1 MGLLPNPMTS
11 SFAGKDAGFYISAAL
26 KSAKS
31 LEYLTVMENVKYK
44 ASVTRIEGASLI
56 ADQSC
61 SFDGAGTLTL
71 SEKIITPKALQINVD
86 LCKNE
91 LISAWE
97 ANQMGSGAWNREAP
111 DFNAYVM
118 SYLAASISAGIETS
132 IWSGADA
139 TGGQFEGFL
148 TATTGQ
154 FAVDGTV
161 GTSTASAAYDAS
173 NIIANLQQLVAD
185 IPAAVYGTEDLY
197 IYMNQKTYRFYIS
210 AISTLGYV
218 NAYNMNGDYAPM
230 FEGVKL
236 AVTNGMPDNQMVAA
250 QKSNLFFGTDLLSD
264 VEVKF
269 LDMST
274 LDGSDNLRV
283 IAKYTGGV
291 QLGVGADIT
300 HQS

>member
-1 MGLLPNPMTS
+1 MGLSITS
-11 SFAGKDAGFYISAAL
+11 NYAGKDAGIFISAAL

-31 LEYLTVMENVKYK
+31 LEFLTVMENVKYK
-44 ASVTRIEGASLI
+44 ANVKKLAGASLI
-56 ADQSC
+56 ADATC
-61 SFDGAGTLTL
+61 DFTDAGTLTL
-71 SEKIITPKALQINVD
+71 TEKVLTPKALQINVD
-86 LCKNE
+86 LCKKD
-91 LISAWE
+91 LLASWE
-97 ANQMGSGAWNREAP
+97 ANQMGAGAWNRESS

-118 SYLAASISAGIETS
+118 SYLAASISDGIETS

-161 GTSTASAAYDAS
+161 GTSTATAAYTAL
-173 NIIANLQQLVAD
+173 NIIENLQTLVAD
-185 IPAAVYGTEDLY
+185 IPAAVYGTEDLH
-197 IYMNQKTYRFYIS
+197 IYMNQKTYRFYVS

-269 LDMST
+269 LDMGA